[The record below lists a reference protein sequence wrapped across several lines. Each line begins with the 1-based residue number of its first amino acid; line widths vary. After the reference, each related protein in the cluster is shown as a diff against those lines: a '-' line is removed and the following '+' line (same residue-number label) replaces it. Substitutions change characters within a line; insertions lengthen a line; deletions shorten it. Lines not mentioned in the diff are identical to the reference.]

1 MSEILEDSDLAE
13 LMNATSPIID
23 RLQGDYSFAALTLGV
38 RTLEDPKTKQIGM
51 LTIISAAGLYSVLE
65 EGLYAELA
73 SQIEEGNRD
82 LFITIRNAIK
92 AVEKDFDIDTTEEIS
107 HGNPQYLN

>member
-92 AVEKDFDIDTTEEIS
+92 AIEKDFDIDATEEIS
-107 HGNPQYLN
+107 NGNPQYLN